1 MDTRNKMSQPDL
13 IFKQIA
19 VQAGSLFFD
28 TTRPNSARIF
38 DYLVGGTANFEVD
51 RAAAERIVQIWPALP
66 KLIRL
71 RRAFI
76 QEAAQV
82 LHERGFRQFLDIA
95 SGLPTNDHL
104 HAVLP
109 DARVIYS
116 DINPVAISYGESY
129 LAHLENVAYIYGNAA
144 EIEQILHHE
153 VVTRLFAPGEKVA
166 IGLNALTIY
175 LPQSK
180 LEEMAQKLYDWAPP
194 DSVIFVAFQS
204 RVKEVETASYLEI
217 VNILANTGMPIWL
230 FTTQEVLS
238 YLSPWQVEL
247 FEPLVQFLGLPD
259 DFVKPDELSSLDMEV
274 NAALLRK

>member
-1 MDTRNKMSQPDL
+1 MNQLDRISKGSTS
-13 IFKQIA
+13 
-19 VQAGSLFFD
+19 QAGSLFFD

-51 RAAAERIVQIWPALP
+51 RAAAEQLVQIWPALP
-66 KLIRL
+66 KLARL

-76 QEAAQV
+76 QEAAQI
-82 LHERGFRQFLDIA
+82 LYERGFRQFLDLA

-129 LAHLENVAYIYGNAA
+129 LAHLENVVYIYGNAT
-144 EIEQILHHE
+144 EIEPILHHE
-153 VVTRLFAPGEKVA
+153 VVKRLFIPGEKVA

-175 LPQSK
+175 LTQAQLK
-180 LEEMAQKLYDWAPP
+180 EMAQKLYDWAPP
-194 DSVIFVAFQS
+194 DSIIFVAFQS
-204 RVKEVETASYLEI
+204 RVRETKTPSYLQVI
-217 VNILANTGMPIWL
+217 NILANTGMPIWL
-230 FTTQEVLS
+230 FTTQEVLD
-238 YLSPWQVEL
+238 YLLPWQVEL

-259 DFVKPDELSSLDMEV
+259 NFVKPDELASLDMDV
-274 NAALLRK
+274 NAVLLRK